1 MKAGIEAA
9 SEHPDGAVEAR
20 GDIGGRDA
28 EAAGGLGGGEVPA
41 VAQFAD
47 VPVGGG
53 QRGDHYAEQQEKL
66 ALLGP
71 RRGVQGGIVEGGA
84 GLVAGRS
91 AFAAQIQRAIVDDGA
106 DPGAGRGTAAVFADM
121 LQDPHP
127 AFLED
132 VLGEVVVAGEAPGQG
147 KKSPRAAG
155 GPGFPV
161 ALILEKRAGAGGAR
175 AEDGRMRNSSAMPP
189 NSIVPAGPQGVRPR
203 IVRKPLYVFIVG
215 SDALEFESTSGLF
228 GSVSFPAPERALPG
242 FVGRMPLFVGVN

>member
-1 MKAGIEAA
+1 MTIEPVADPSLYLLRLPRRPTITTFFLLAPKAGVEAA
-9 SEHPDGAVEAR
+9 SEHPDGAVEAG

-53 QRGDHYAEQQEKL
+53 QRGDHFAHFAEQQEKL
-66 ALLGP
+66 PLLGP
-71 RRGVQGGIVEGGA
+71 RRWVQGGILEGSA

-121 LQDPHP
+121 LQDPDS

-147 KKSPRAAG
+147 EKPPRAAG

-161 ALILEKRAGAGGAR
+161 ALLFEERAGVGRRARAWKTAGG
-175 AEDGRMRNSSAMPP
+175 GTP
-189 NSIVPAGPQGVRPR
+189 RPCR
-203 IVRKPLYVFIVG
+203 PTV
-215 SDALEFESTSGLF
+215 
-228 GSVSFPAPERALPG
+228 
-242 FVGRMPLFVGVN
+242 